1 MIDPFY
7 YLERLVNIQKSI
19 TEAVLNDVL
28 LFEKQI
34 KQNLEDRLN
43 DLGTQALL
51 KVNNIINSTFENI
64 NVSVFYFVQI

>member
-1 MIDPFY
+1 MTDSFY

-34 KQNLEDRLN
+34 KQNLEVRLN
-43 DLGTQALL
+43 DLETQALL
-51 KVNNIINSTFENI
+51 EVNNIINSTFENI
-64 NVSVFYFVQI
+64 NVSVFYFQ